1 MQTDSE
7 QKPTSTDLASVDL
20 ASVDLATG
28 DRGLTRRQTRPGHDW
43 APHDHV

>member
-7 QKPTSTDLASVDL
+7 QKPTSTDL